1 MSSDQL
7 SAAERSIP
15 PFLIT
20 QNPDALADKLLPTL
34 QEPWPAGTEEALA
47 RRAKNTAQTIM
58 NGTQLPLLQS
68 PQVVQ
73 CPTCH
78 RVLLR
83 DVFEAHQRTCATLPV
98 AELLEAE
105 INFELHGGRSQTK
118 SPLRDQMGGRSST
131 GVPRRSP
138 VENGVGNIP
147 GLDPVALTNF
157 PPVGGAL
164 PAAKR
169 SRSGPSS
176 GSRSGQRKPNPPSAE
191 AEQRRR
197 QFDSGQLTMDSVCGV
212 KAGEKICLRPLNCK
226 YHSVALKRLV
236 DGRTR
241 QFDELLQEYNATA
254 PVVRKG
260 TGAARSGQRKVAG
273 PHLAA
278 AAATAYGGDYGG
290 DNGGDGGYGAGDM
303 ELGDMEIEGGT
314 GTGGVGGGMVVGGI
328 VGGMGGGMGDMGVGM
343 GSGGMRGLGGLA
355 GGMGGGM
362 GGGTGGGMGM
372 GGGGL
377 PGYGSVAALRPAAIV
392 DEQWRNEWHALYQ
405 TAKASAARANSL
417 DPHSHWPIPL
427 ALGRPMRRKRRLQAV
442 PLSALHPTAQPQV
455 LAAGDPN
462 PEVTPEIEPE
472 PRPLDRKSVV

>member
-1 MSSDQL
+1 MSSQRCTIIVQRHQKLVYTRINSQCIPLTLESARPPKRRMSSDQL

-157 PPVGGAL
+157 PTGGRRAACCEAQPLRAVVG
-164 PAAKR
+164 
-169 SRSGPSS
+169 
-176 GSRSGQRKPNPPSAE
+176 
-191 AEQRRR
+191 
-197 QFDSGQLTMDSVCGV
+197 LT
-212 KAGEKICLRPLNCK
+212 L
-226 YHSVALKRLV
+226 
-236 DGRTR
+236 
-241 QFDELLQEYNATA
+241 
-254 PVVRKG
+254 
-260 TGAARSGQRKVAG
+260 GAAQA
-273 PHLAA
+273 
-278 AAATAYGGDYGG
+278 
-290 DNGGDGGYGAGDM
+290 
-303 ELGDMEIEGGT
+303 E
-314 GTGGVGGGMVVGGI
+314 
-328 VGGMGGGMGDMGVGM
+328 
-343 GSGGMRGLGGLA
+343 
-355 GGMGGGM
+355 
-362 GGGTGGGMGM
+362 
-372 GGGGL
+372 
-377 PGYGSVAALRPAAIV
+377 PAV
-392 DEQWRNEWHALYQ
+392 R
-405 TAKASAARANSL
+405 
-417 DPHSHWPIPL
+417 
-427 ALGRPMRRKRRLQAV
+427 
-442 PLSALHPTAQPQV
+442 
-455 LAAGDPN
+455 
-462 PEVTPEIEPE
+462 
-472 PRPLDRKSVV
+472 